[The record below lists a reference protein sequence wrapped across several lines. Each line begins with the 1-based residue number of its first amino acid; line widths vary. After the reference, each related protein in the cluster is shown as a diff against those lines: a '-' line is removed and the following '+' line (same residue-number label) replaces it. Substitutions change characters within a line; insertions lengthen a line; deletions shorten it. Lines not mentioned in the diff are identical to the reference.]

1 MCRKSG
7 EDQQCSLRIRN
18 NGIIYIYDILK
29 KYQGSE
35 ILTILKNFGEVS
47 SYAVKRLHKYQLIK
61 VEIFLSREWLRTIK
75 RRYITVSIKEEILNV
90 RFIFAFTQKAELDE
104 LWKRTAMIKIPD
116 YREKY
121 NNIDMINKYL
131 EERQMVIPIS
141 YGKNIIIQGEL
152 YFWVIFKTDERLKQV
167 MKLLKDQVDNGWEI
181 LDSKKKK
188 KKEAKNLLLTVPK
201 NEEKQQKNKQPL
213 EKSIL
218 RKEYKNQNTNS
229 QKPKEEEVVR
239 IIDQFCKGDLDA
251 NAREFIL
258 LTNLEYRLK
267 ALGPDEVVEIIEQ
280 DCRSKVKDG
289 KEAKMETFTG
299 TIGNEVPYKES
310 SSQHAF
316 FQQAIDDFNK
326 INTKCEESLRKISEV
341 KTE

>member
-1 MCRKSG
+1 
-7 EDQQCSLRIRN
+7 
-18 NGIIYIYDILK
+18 
-29 KYQGSE
+29 
-35 ILTILKNFGEVS
+35 
-47 SYAVKRLHKYQLIK
+47 
-61 VEIFLSREWLRTIK
+61 
-75 RRYITVSIKEEILNV
+75 
-90 RFIFAFTQKAELDE
+90 
-104 LWKRTAMIKIPD
+104 MIKIPD

-280 DCRSKVKDG
+280 DCRSKVNGHVTCPQILTQMLLK
-289 KEAKMETFTG
+289 FQ
-299 TIGNEVPYKES
+299 NEI
-310 SSQHAF
+310 
-316 FQQAIDDFNK
+316 FQPLLIQF
-326 INTKCEESLRKISEV
+326 L
-341 KTE
+341 